1 MAGRRQGPARHGC
14 RHAVRLALAATTRPG
29 VQGTG
34 PAVRVKATRHVSA
47 ELTDDMTVADLIEV
61 LEHLPFGPRGAPCT
75 VLLDRGVATFLV
87 RLLRER

>member
-1 MAGRRQGPARHGC
+1 MRVAHLKARFSLPAM
-14 RHAVRLALAATTRPG
+14 LDRPRP
-29 VQGTG
+29 T
-34 PAVRVKATRHVSA
+34 AETEVKATRHVSA
-47 ELTDDMTVADLIEV
+47 ELTDDMTAADLIDV

>member
-1 MAGRRQGPARHGC
+1 MI
-14 RHAVRLALAATTRPG
+14 VREPHPKLKSKPRDT
-29 VQGTG
+29 
-34 PAVRVKATRHVSA
+34 VSA

-61 LEHLPFGPRGAPCT
+61 FEHLPFGPRGAPCT